1 MWWYAART
9 VLTLLL
15 AVTLAG
21 AAMALDLGNTAWETA
36 GARQRLDPVLLYA
49 IAIVESGRDQADG
62 IAPHPYAFNFQGRG
76 SRFARDEREAQAIL
90 ASRQDQGR
98 VDVGAMQISLR
109 HHRHRVSKPEDLLD
123 LTTNIEV
130 AAAILRNAIDS
141 APGDLT
147 LGVGRY
153 HSYRE
158 DRARAYGELALTVY
172 RNLIALQ
179 LKD

>member
-1 MWWYAART
+1 
-9 VLTLLL
+9 
-15 AVTLAG
+15 VTLPG

-49 IAIVESGRDQADG
+49 IGIVESGRDQADG

-109 HHRHRVSKPEDLLD
+109 HHRHRVSRPEDLLD

-130 AAAILRNAIDS
+130 AAAILREAIDS
-141 APGDLT
+141 APGDLI

-153 HSYRE
+153 HSYRD
-158 DRARAYGELALTVY
+158 DRARAYGELAFAIY